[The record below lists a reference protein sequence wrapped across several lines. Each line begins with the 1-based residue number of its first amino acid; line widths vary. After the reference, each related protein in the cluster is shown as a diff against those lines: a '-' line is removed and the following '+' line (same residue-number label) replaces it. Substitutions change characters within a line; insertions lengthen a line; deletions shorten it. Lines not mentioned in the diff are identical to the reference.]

1 MHPNLSLAEI
11 WFNSPLGH
19 RASRAA
25 SGDISMSNPAEV
37 LSSFPH
43 HGTQGQPARRIRII
57 GVPLD
62 LGASRRGVDMGPSAV
77 RVAGLEAR
85 LEALGHQVSDG
96 GNIRVE
102 IAETQVAGNANAHY
116 LKEIAETCTRTAEA
130 VVKTLDEGM
139 TPLVLGGDH
148 SLAAGSVAGVAEF
161 YRRRGEKIGV
171 LWIDAHSDINTP
183 ETSPSGNVHGM
194 PLAALL
200 GLGPEALGNIFGFAP
215 KIAAENTVLIGV
227 RDIDAAERENIRRAG
242 VAEVYTM
249 RDIDERGMRIVMEE
263 ALRAAGRGTA
273 GYHVS
278 LDMDW
283 IDPEDAPGVGTP
295 VRGGATYREA
305 HLAMEIIADHGHLLS
320 FEIVEVNPVID
331 EHNRTAELAVEL
343 ACSAFGKKIL

>member
-1 MHPNLSLAEI
+1 
-11 WFNSPLGH
+11 
-19 RASRAA
+19 
-25 SGDISMSNPAEV
+25 MSNPAEV

-305 HLAMEIIADHGHLLS
+305 HLAMEILADHGRLLS
-320 FEIVEVNPVID
+320 FEIVEVNPILD
-331 EHNRTAELAVEL
+331 EHNRTADLAVEL

>member
-1 MHPNLSLAEI
+1 MTNPPNVVELSPVH
-11 WFNSPLGH
+11 SPTQSQFSAG
-19 RASRAA
+19 
-25 SGDISMSNPAEV
+25 
-37 LSSFPH
+37 
-43 HGTQGQPARRIRII
+43 GTQSLPTRRIRVL

-77 RVAGLEAR
+77 RVAGLEAH
-85 LEALGHQVSDG
+85 LEALGHQVTDG

-102 IAETQVAGNANAHY
+102 IAETQSSGSANARFLH
-116 LKEIAETCTRTAEA
+116 EIADTCTRTAEA
-130 VVKTLDEGM
+130 VVKSLEDGM

-148 SLAAGSVAGVAEF
+148 SLAAGTVSGVAHF
-161 YRRRGEKIGV
+161 YRRQQQNIGV
-171 LWIDAHSDINTP
+171 IWIDAHSDINTP

-200 GLGPEALGNIFGFAP
+200 GLGANAGLAPLSQIFGYSP
-215 KIAAENTVLIGV
+215 KISPENTVIIGV
-227 RDIDAAERENIRRAG
+227 RDIDSAERENIHRAG
-242 VAEVYTM
+242 IAKVYTM
-249 RDIDERGMRIVMEE
+249 RDIDERGMRTVMEE

-305 HLAMEIIADHGHLLS
+305 HLAMEILADHGRLLS
-320 FEIVEVNPVID
+320 FEIVEVNPIID
-331 EHNRTAELAVEL
+331 ERNRTADLAVEL

>member
-1 MHPNLSLAEI
+1 MPNSAELTD
-11 WFNSPLGH
+11 SD
-19 RASRAA
+19 A
-25 SGDISMSNPAEV
+25 
-37 LSSFPH
+37 SFPPR
-43 HGTQGQPARRIRII
+43 GAQAQPTRRIRVI

-85 LEALGHQVSDG
+85 LEALGHQVTDG

-102 IAETQVAGNANAHY
+102 IAETQAAGCENARF
-116 LKEIAETCTRTAEA
+116 LKQIAETCTRTAET
-130 VVKTLDEGM
+130 VVKTLEEGM
-139 TPLVLGGDH
+139 TPLLLGGDH
-148 SLAAGSVAGVAEF
+148 SLAAGSVSGVAHF
-161 YRRRGEKIGV
+161 HRRQNQSIGV
-171 LWIDAHSDINTP
+171 LWFDAHSDINTP
-183 ETSPSGNVHGM
+183 ESSPSGNVHGM

-200 GLGPEALGNIFGFAP
+200 GLGPEPLGSIFGNAH
-215 KIAAENTVLIGV
+215 KIAPENTVLIGL
-227 RDIDAAERENIRRAG
+227 RDIDAGERENLRRAG
-242 VAEVYTM
+242 VAGVYTM
-249 RDIDERGMRIVMEE
+249 RDIDERGMRTVMEE
-263 ALRAAGRGTA
+263 ALSVAGRGTA

-305 HLAMEIIADHGHLLS
+305 HLAMEIIADHGRLLS

>member
-1 MHPNLSLAEI
+1 MVNKA
-11 WFNSPLGH
+11 NSDAPFSAPQTSSSPAQPQIQ
-19 RASRAA
+19 RQYSRR
-25 SGDISMSNPAEV
+25 
-37 LSSFPH
+37 
-43 HGTQGQPARRIRII
+43 GTQALPTRKIHVL

-77 RVAGLEAR
+77 RVAGLEER
-85 LEALGHQVSDG
+85 LEALGHQVADG

-102 IAETQVAGNANAHY
+102 IAETQNFGSSGARF
-116 LKEIAETCTRTAEA
+116 LQQIADTCTRTAEA
-130 VVKTLDEGM
+130 VVQSLEDGM

-148 SLAAGSVAGVAEF
+148 SLAAGSVSGVAEF

-171 LWIDAHSDINTP
+171 IWLDAHSDINTP

-200 GLGPEALGNIFGFAP
+200 GLGADAGLKPLGQIFGYSP
-215 KIAAENTVLIGV
+215 KIAPENAVLIGV
-227 RDIDAAERENIRRAG
+227 RDIDTAERDNLRRAG
-242 VAEVYTM
+242 VTHVYTM
-249 RDIDERGMRIVMEE
+249 REIDERGMRAVMEE
-263 ALRAAGRGTA
+263 ALRAASDGTA
-273 GYHVS
+273 GYHIS

-305 HLAMEIIADHGHLLS
+305 HLAMEILADHDRLLS
-320 FEIVEVNPVID
+320 FEIVEVNPVLD
-331 EHNRTAELAVEL
+331 DRNRTADLAVEL

>member
-1 MHPNLSLAEI
+1 MSSSTEV
-11 WFNSPLGH
+11 FSP
-19 RASRAA
+19 A
-25 SGDISMSNPAEV
+25 
-37 LSSFPH
+37 SSFPH
-43 HGTQGQPARRIRII
+43 YGAQARPPRRIRVI

-62 LGASRRGVDMGPSAV
+62 LGASHRGVDMGPSAM

-85 LEALGHQVSDG
+85 LEALGHQVTDG

-102 IAETQVAGNANAHY
+102 IAETQSAGNENAHY
-116 LKEIAETCTRTAEA
+116 LKQIVQTCTRTAEA
-130 VVKTLDEGM
+130 VVKTLEEGL

-148 SLAAGSVAGVAEF
+148 SVAAGSVSGVAEF
-161 YRRRGEKIGV
+161 YRRKGEKIGV
-171 LWIDAHSDINTP
+171 VWIDAHSDINTP

-200 GLGPEALGNIFGFAP
+200 GLGPEALGNIFGYAP
-215 KIAAENTVLIGV
+215 KVLAENTVLIGV
-227 RDIDAAERENIRRAG
+227 REIDAAERENIRRAG
-242 VAEVYTM
+242 VTVFTM
-249 RDIDERGMRIVMEE
+249 RDIDERGMRTVMEE
-263 ALRAAGRGTA
+263 ALAVAGHGTA

-278 LDMDW
+278 LDIDW

-305 HLAMEIIADHGHLLS
+305 HLAMEVIADHGRLLS

-331 EHNRTAELAVEL
+331 EHNRTADLAVEL

>member
-1 MHPNLSLAEI
+1 MMMTTPVPSTSI
-11 WFNSPLGH
+11 TP
-19 RASRAA
+19 RK
-25 SGDISMSNPAEV
+25 
-37 LSSFPH
+37 
-43 HGTQGQPARRIRII
+43 IRVI

-62 LGASRRGVDMGPSAV
+62 LGQSRRGVDMGPSAV

-85 LEALGHQVSDG
+85 LEALGHQVTDG

-102 IAETQVAGNANAHY
+102 IAETQNAGSANARF
-116 LKEIAETCTRTAEA
+116 LQEIADTCTRTAEA
-130 VVKTLDEGM
+130 VLKSLEDGM

-148 SLAAGSVAGVAEF
+148 SLAAGTVSGVAEF
-161 YRRRGEKIGV
+161 YRRQGQKIGV
-171 LWIDAHSDINTP
+171 IWMDAHSDINTP

-200 GLGPEALGNIFGFAP
+200 GLGAGSGSGSGLEPLSHIFGYSP
-215 KIAAENTVLIGV
+215 KISPENTVLIGV

-249 RDIDERGMRIVMEE
+249 RDIDERGMRTVMEE

-305 HLAMEIIADHGHLLS
+305 HLAMEILADHGRLLS
-320 FEIVEVNPVID
+320 FEIVEVNPIID
-331 EHNRTAELAVEL
+331 EHNRTADLAVEL